1 MYRVDLNSDLGESFG
16 RYTIGADD
24 KIIPLITSANV
35 ACGYHASDP
44 VVMSKTV
51 KLAKE
56 AGHEGMRAQTRVYT
70 TRIQAGQRKLLIST
84 AHQKPKLNSKLL
96 KELISNQVCT
106 DLCVLNAS
114 RTRADLYTDMI
125 PDPLCKC
132 NTEKYLI

>member
-1 MYRVDLNSDLGESFG
+1 MEVLPIKQRRGTL
-16 RYTIGADD
+16 
-24 KIIPLITSANV
+24 
-35 ACGYHASDP
+35 
-44 VVMSKTV
+44 

-106 DLCVLNAS
+106 GLCVLNAS